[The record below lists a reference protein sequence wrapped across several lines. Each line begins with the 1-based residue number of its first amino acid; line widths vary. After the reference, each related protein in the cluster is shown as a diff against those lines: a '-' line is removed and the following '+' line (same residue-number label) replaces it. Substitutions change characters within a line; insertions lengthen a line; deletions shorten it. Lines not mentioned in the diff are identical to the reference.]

1 MPPAPMPDATAAA
14 APAPEAAP
22 AAPAPSPPTSITGFI
37 ETGYHLNLRQVS
49 APNAMRVYDTPTNS
63 FLLHSAS
70 VQLAHAFSPDVSAV
84 INLDAG
90 TDAAV
95 TNNTGGYVGPGGTY
109 AFDVREAYAKYS
121 HSGFSLTAGKFVT
134 YEGIEVIQGPLNPTL
149 TRGYLFGFAEAFTHI
164 GAKAHYN
171 IDNKA
176 DIGVGVV
183 NGWDKWVD
191 DNDWKTLIFRAGITP
206 TDTFFAA
213 LSGSYGS
220 EQGTASMA
228 SHKNSNGRLSLDLTG
243 GVIAGD
249 FTLNFQGNFGTEKN
263 VAPGVNDTWWG
274 LGLQPVYKKDQFS
287 FGGRVELFGDKNGS
301 RTAPGGIMG
310 KSTLLNI
317 TLTPGV
323 TLAEHFT
330 TRLEYRADIALA
342 GAGGP
347 GSKNL
352 FNGKSTQHTIGL
364 GAHYIF

>member
-1 MPPAPMPDATAAA
+1 
-14 APAPEAAP
+14 
-22 AAPAPSPPTSITGFI
+22 
-37 ETGYHLNLRQVS
+37 LRQVS
-49 APNAMRVYDTPTNS
+49 APNVLRVYDTPTNS

-70 VQLAHAFSPDVSAV
+70 VQLAHAFSQDVSAV

-90 TDAAV
+90 SDAAV
-95 TNNTGGYVGPGGTY
+95 TGGAGGAY

-121 HSGFSLTAGKFVT
+121 HSGFTVTAGKFVT

-149 TRGYLFGFAEAFTHI
+149 TRGYLFGFAEPFTHI
-164 GAKAHYN
+164 GVKAHYN

-176 DIGVGVV
+176 DIGIGVV
-183 NGWDKWVD
+183 NGWDKWID

-213 LSGSYGS
+213 LSGTYGS
-220 EQGTASMA
+220 EQGTTSAAPANM

-263 VAPGVNDTWWG
+263 VAPGLNDTWWG
-274 LGLQPVYKKDQFS
+274 VGLQPVYKKDQFS

-301 RTAPGGIMG
+301 RTPGISIPG

-347 GSKNL
+347 GAKNL